1 MTKNNQ
7 FKLKIQTIEYKL
19 SNYNFKILDAIVK
32 IRNSK
37 NRPDLTSFFHDISKN
52 EVSNIDKDTVQTIIS
67 KFIDSYVI
75 TVKKTKQG

>member
-37 NRPDLTSFFHDISKN
+37 NRPDLNSIFHDISKN
-52 EVSNIDKDTVQTIIS
+52 EVSNIDKDKVQTIIS
-67 KFIDSYVI
+67 KFIDSNVI
-75 TVKKTKQG
+75 TVKKTKQR

>member
-37 NRPDLTSFFHDISKN
+37 NRPDLNSIFHDISKN

>member
-32 IRNSK
+32 I
-37 NRPDLTSFFHDISKN
+37 
-52 EVSNIDKDTVQTIIS
+52 
-67 KFIDSYVI
+67 
-75 TVKKTKQG
+75 